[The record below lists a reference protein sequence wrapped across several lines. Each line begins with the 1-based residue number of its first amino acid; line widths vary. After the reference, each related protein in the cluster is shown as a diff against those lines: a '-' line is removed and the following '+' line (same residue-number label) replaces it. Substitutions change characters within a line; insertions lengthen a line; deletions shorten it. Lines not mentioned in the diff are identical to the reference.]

1 MQIKEKPYTE
11 HRMKVDGLN
20 IHYTDWGNPHLP
32 HLFLAH
38 GAVANAVYWDLVAPA
53 FHDQYHI
60 VAVTARGRSKSD
72 YAPDGKYGT
81 EDYVQDFRELT
92 LGLGLDKI
100 IYVGQSMGGKIGM
113 TYADMYPEQVERMI
127 LVDIGGESTG
137 APAGDPMKSRPEV
150 FNSRAEMETWL
161 RQFDRFPRLN
171 REALDIVLQTSF
183 QQPVN
188 EQWVSSLANPPVYQQ
203 RPVPA
208 AGVRHTGRN
217 PVSHA
222 PDTLLVERPDGP
234 RDSSQ
239 NPGRDSQL
247 RADSNR
253 FRTSAASGMPRGI
266 YPGSQGVPGGLK
278 PSH

>member
-1 MQIKEKPYTE
+1 
-11 HRMKVDGLN
+11 MKRQ
-20 IHYTDWGNPHLP
+20 YQPCT
-32 HLFLAH
+32 
-38 GAVANAVYWDLVAPA
+38 PA
-53 FHDQYHI
+53 ALYAR
-60 VAVTARGRSKSD
+60 VAVTASANRAKGARGPEDWRP
-72 YAPDGKYGT
+72 PDDAYWCQYGKDWVSVKV
-81 EDYVQDFRELT
+81 EWELT

-113 TYADMYPEQVERMI
+113 TNADMYPEQVERMI

-137 APAGDPMKSRPEV
+137 APSGDPMKSRPEV
-150 FNSRAEMETWL
+150 FNSRAEYRDL
-161 RQFDRFPRLN
+161 AKAIRSLSQVKSGSVGYRSPDQFPATCQRAVGFFPC
-171 REALDIVLQTSF
+171 Q
-183 QQPVN
+183 
-188 EQWVSSLANPPVYQQ
+188 SSGLPTAPG
-203 RPVPA
+203 PA